1 MTDKIKIAI
10 AEDHQL
16 MRQGMVSLL
25 KEEEHLDVV
34 FDVGNGQELLDELKS
49 QPVDI
54 VLLDL
59 DMPIISGQQ
68 ALKIIQKKHPSTLVI
83 IISMFYSDDF
93 ISECITTGARGFLP
107 KNSDIE
113 EVINAIDSVYAQGY
127 YFDDKISKALLHKL
141 VSEENVKPL
150 FMNDE
155 LTEKE
160 IEIIKLICEGNS
172 NKEISVI
179 LQNSVRTIENHRNN
193 IKEKSNSKN
202 SAGIVIYAIKKGYY
216 RVQ

>member
-1 MTDKIKIAI
+1 MNDTIKIAI

-25 KEEEHLDVV
+25 REEDHLEIV
-34 FDVGNGQELLDELKS
+34 FDVGNGQELLNELDKT
-49 QPVDI
+49 QVDI

-59 DMPIISGQQ
+59 DMPIVSGQQ
-68 ALKIIQKKHPSTLVI
+68 ALKVIQKKYPSTLVI

-113 EVINAIDSVYAQGY
+113 EVINAIDSVFSQGY
-127 YFDDKISKALLHKL
+127 YFNDKISKVLLHRL
-141 VSEENVKPL
+141 ISEENVKPSFL
-150 FMNDE
+150 GGE
-155 LTEKE
+155 LSEKE
-160 IEIIKLICEGNS
+160 IEVIKLICEGHS
-172 NKEISVI
+172 NKEISAI
-179 LQNSVRTIENHRNN
+179 LHKSVRTIEAHRNN

-202 SAGIVIYAIKKGYY
+202 TAGIVIYAIKKGYFS
-216 RVQ
+216 V

>member
-1 MTDKIKIAI
+1 MSDKIKIAI

-34 FDVGNGQELLDELKS
+34 FDVGNGQELLNELKTNH
-49 QPVDI
+49 VDI
-54 VLLDL
+54 ILLDL

-68 ALKIIQKKHPSTLVI
+68 ALKVINKEFPSTLVI

-93 ISECITTGARGFLP
+93 ISECITGGARGFLP

-113 EVINAIDSVYAQGY
+113 EVINAIDSVYSQGY
-127 YFDDKISKALLHKL
+127 YFDDKISSALLHKL
-141 VSEENVKPL
+141 VSEENVKPY
-150 FMNDE
+150 FNNDE
-155 LTEKE
+155 LTKKE
-160 IEIIKLICEGNS
+160 IEVTQLICEGHS
-172 NKEISVI
+172 NKEIAAI
-179 LQNSVRTIENHRNN
+179 LQNSVRTIEGHRNS

-216 RVQ
+216 DI